1 MTLLSANDAA
11 ILAQSVYDALPAQN
25 AGEAQQNVAQ
35 TLAAEHGP
43 GKGKA
48 SLSGPVKAVGGLM
61 GKSGAVVKD
70 RTGFGVVLERGG
82 GNAGELIVALR
93 GTQSGSDW
101 LSNIN
106 IGMMPGPNGS
116 MVHAGFWGIYS
127 SFRQELGRI
136 IARENPNHIHFV
148 GHSLGGA
155 LASLAAIDFLGSG
168 TVGGSLYTFGSPRV
182 GSIAMNATM
191 RRCLPATNVRRVYAI
206 SDPVPM
212 IPMLPF
218 LHYGPG
224 SIGINAGFNNIC
236 KDAHLM
242 KTSYVPNMPS
252 HGWPA
257 MIAMPNRMDPD
268 YWLDQAEQAGSLK
281 SAFGYFCLSKAL
293 GLLLPIINGLSAGV
307 TAFLTPIDMLADALT
322 KGIQIAQRIGKTVL
336 HFVKA
341 ALKIVGVAFDSAMQ
355 VADITTRFLRWVL
368 TLLYSPVQMAARA
381 ALSRLA

>member
-11 ILAQSVYDALPAQN
+11 ILAQSVYDALPAQS
-25 AGEAQQNVAQ
+25 ASEAQTNVAQ

-43 GKGKA
+43 GKGRD

-61 GKSGAVVKD
+61 GKSGAVIKS
-70 RTGFGVVLERGG
+70 RTGFGVVLERGAG
-82 GNAGELIVALR
+82 HAGELIVALR
-93 GTQSGSDW
+93 GTQSTSDW
-101 LSNIN
+101 FSNIN
-106 IGMMPGPNGS
+106 IGMVPGPNGS
-116 MVHAGFWGIYS
+116 MVHAGFWAIYS

-136 IARENPNHIHFV
+136 VTREAPNHIHFV

-155 LASLAAIDFLGSG
+155 LASLAAVDFLGGG

-182 GSIAMNATM
+182 GSIAMTSTM
-191 RRCLPATNVRRVYAI
+191 KRCLPATNVRRVYAI

-218 LHYGPG
+218 LHYSGG
-224 SIGINAGFNNIC
+224 SIGIDAGFSSIC

-242 KTSYVPNMPS
+242 KTSYIPNMPS
-252 HGWPA
+252 HGWPTMMA
-257 MIAMPNRMDPD
+257 LPNRMDPD
-268 YWLDQAEQAGSLK
+268 YWLDQAEQAGSLR

-293 GLLLPIINGLSAGV
+293 GLLLPIINGLSAGI

-341 ALKIVGVAFDSAMQ
+341 ALKIVGVAFNAAME
-355 VADITTRFLRWVL
+355 VGDITARFLRWVL
-368 TLLYSPVQMAARA
+368 NLLYSPVEIAARA
-381 ALSRLA
+381 ALSKLV